1 MVQYTKSGVRWNT
14 TSRPKRSSVIHSYWS
29 QAGYAIVCNIHRF
42 RCPVAGQVEDAW
54 VCSVKRSFPASG
66 DPFMLPA
73 LYIGLWVHS
82 TPILYFSF
90 DSAYDIGCTAAIS
103 RSTALSFR
111 IPLRNDPMGD
121 PFVAVVILALCQP
134 ACASPFQTF
143 IQAASAWSARASSKA
158 LDASHLPT
166 VLISAWLE

>member
-143 IQAASAWSARASSKA
+143 IQAASA
-158 LDASHLPT
+158 
-166 VLISAWLE
+166 